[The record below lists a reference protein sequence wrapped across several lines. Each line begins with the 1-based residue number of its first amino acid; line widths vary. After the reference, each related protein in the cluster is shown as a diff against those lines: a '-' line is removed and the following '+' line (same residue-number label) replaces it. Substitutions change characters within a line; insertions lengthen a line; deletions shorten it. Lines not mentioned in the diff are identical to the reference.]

1 MKLIF
6 KLIIIFTMLALQ
18 SCSKEE
24 VKISVIKETDQKQE
38 MILAYKEGLESLKKG
53 DPYFAATK
61 FIESE
66 MLYPQSSWAPKS
78 AIMASYSYYLQ
89 DYFIEAIASLEKYL
103 ETYPSDKNRIYAHF
117 LIATCYYEM
126 IIDEK
131 KDIEPL
137 IQAKEKYQFIIY
149 EYPGSDF
156 SLDSKFK
163 LDLIND
169 VLAAKEMYIARHYI
183 YKKKWIAAINRLKIV
198 LNDYE
203 TTIYAEEAI
212 HRLVEIY
219 HHIGLE
225 NESKKYAALLGYNYL
240 SSKWYKESYKVFNK
254 DYLDPQV
261 KLKKNKQKFIIR
273 KFKGLF
279 D

>member
-1 MKLIF
+1 
-6 KLIIIFTMLALQ
+6 
-18 SCSKEE
+18 
-24 VKISVIKETDQKQE
+24 
-38 MILAYKEGLESLKKG
+38 
-53 DPYFAATK
+53 
-61 FIESE
+61 
-66 MLYPQSSWAPKS
+66 
-78 AIMASYSYYLQ
+78 
-89 DYFIEAIASLEKYL
+89 
-103 ETYPSDKNRIYAHF
+103 
-117 LIATCYYEM
+117 M

-240 SSKWYKESYKVFNK
+240 SGEWYKETYKIFNK
-254 DYLDPQV
+254 NYQV
-261 KLKKNKQKFIIR
+261 KEIDKETDKAETKKGVIS
-273 KFKGLF
+273 KFKNLF
-279 D
+279 